1 MMDDAFLLAL
11 SLKFAG
17 AFAGAVL
24 SVIFL
29 PPKTRGEFIRR
40 FSLSLIAGL
49 LFGDAVHDYFKWGD
63 TWRMD
68 IAAAAVTSM
77 LSWFV
82 IGAALRII
90 GSWKPT
96 KSE

>member
-1 MMDDAFLLAL
+1 MPDPLVLATISIKLLG
-11 SLKFAG
+11 SL
-17 AFAGAVL
+17 AGAVL
-24 SVIFL
+24 ALVFL

-49 LFGDAVHDYFKWGD
+49 LFGDGVHDYFKWGD

-68 IAAAAVTSM
+68 MAAAAVTSM

-96 KSE
+96 KNE